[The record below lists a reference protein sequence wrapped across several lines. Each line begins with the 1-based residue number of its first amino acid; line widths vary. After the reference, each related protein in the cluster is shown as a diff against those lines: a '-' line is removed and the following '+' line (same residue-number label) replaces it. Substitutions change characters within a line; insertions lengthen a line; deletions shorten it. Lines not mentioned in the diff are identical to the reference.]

1 LVQASRLHGAAET
14 AAPQVLNGKAITMR
28 RKRKKKQR
36 LESEVTLNLAA
47 MLDMAFQLL
56 AFFILTFQPPLAE
69 GDVRLRLPPPMP
81 TITDQNAQAA
91 GSDEKNPNPVQGL
104 NTLTITVLGSPDG
117 SIRQIAIGDTPIA
130 GLGALDSKLK
140 SIFGDPK
147 LEYNQVILQLG
158 STLNYDQVMQVV
170 DVCTRQ
176 KLPSGDKLSKLSLVE
191 APQ

>member
-1 LVQASRLHGAAET
+1 
-14 AAPQVLNGKAITMR
+14 MR
-28 RKRKKKQR
+28 RKRKRKQR
-36 LESEVTLNLAA
+36 MASEVTLNLAA

-56 AFFILTFQPPLAE
+56 AFFILTFQPPLVE

-81 TITDQNAQAA
+81 TVMERNAEPA
-91 GSDEKNPNPVQGL
+91 GSNEKNPNPVQGM
-104 NTLTITVLGSPDG
+104 NTLTISVLGSADG

-130 GLGALDSKLK
+130 GLGALDAKLK

-147 LEYNQVILQLG
+147 LSYDQVILQLG
-158 STLNYDQVMQVV
+158 SSLNYDQVMQVV

-176 KLPSGDKLSKLSLVE
+176 KLPDGEKLSKLSLVE